1 MKLSKRTLKANYFLT
16 KRAFN
21 RADTTDKVGVVIVST
36 FIVPMLFFIC
46 ANIIGG
52 AHISFGF

>member
-1 MKLSKRTLKANYFLT
+1 MKFTRKLKANYFLT

-21 RADTTDKVGVVIVST
+21 RADSTDKAGVIIVST

-46 ANIIGG
+46 VNIVQG

>member
-1 MKLSKRTLKANYFLT
+1 MKITRKLKANYFLT

-21 RADTTDKVGVVIVST
+21 RADATDKAGVIIVST
-36 FIVPMLFFIC
+36 FIVPMLLFIC
-46 ANIIGG
+46 ANIVNG

>member
-1 MKLSKRTLKANYFLT
+1 MKFTRKLKANYFLT

-21 RADTTDKVGVVIVST
+21 RADATDKAGVIIVST